1 MEKEEKWPGESS
13 EESVEDNQ
21 EEGEEGVIGEIV
33 FA

>member
-1 MEKEEKWPGESS
+1 MGKEEKWPGKPS

-21 EEGEEGVIGEIV
+21 EEGEGVIGELV